1 MIFSWDDFVYNSRG
15 EVAYGCRRVNRGVRQ
30 TERQDRQTGLEFG
43 QKRSQINLGNITLL
57 MLGTGN
63 IYIYIYN
70 IYIVGEVL

>member
-43 QKRSQINLGNITLL
+43 Q
-57 MLGTGN
+57 
-63 IYIYIYN
+63 
-70 IYIVGEVL
+70 